1 MDRKRSFSPRELQ
14 AMDLAYHYALAKLLA
29 RYPECDGQTK
39 EALRRK
45 IVLLASYNIKEP
57 KTLGDLALDQI
68 LLSMRDSHKMRPPRR
83 LA

>member
-1 MDRKRSFSPRELQ
+1 MDRKRSFSPRDLQ
-14 AMDLAYHYALAKLLA
+14 VMDLAYHYALAELLV
-29 RYPECDGQTK
+29 RYPDCDGQTK

-68 LLSMRDSHKMRPPRR
+68 VLSRRDSHKMRPPRR